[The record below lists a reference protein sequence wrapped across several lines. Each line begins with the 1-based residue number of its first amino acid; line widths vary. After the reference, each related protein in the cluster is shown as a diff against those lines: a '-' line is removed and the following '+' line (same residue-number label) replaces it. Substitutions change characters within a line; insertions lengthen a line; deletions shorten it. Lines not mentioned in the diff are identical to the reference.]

1 MKERWKS
8 TGLALALFLGNLW
21 LVRGLLTVEYLR
33 HMGSIEGARIA
44 LSRWMLENWRDLSWF
59 PLWYG
64 GIPFENAYLPLWHA
78 MVAALAAVTGFTP
91 AHAYHVAIAVAYAL
105 GPVTLF
111 LLVLRMT
118 GSNAYSTAT
127 ALFYSL
133 LSPSAFLVPVL
144 AQDMGSVWRPRR
156 LQDLVLYGE
165 GPHVAALTL
174 LPLVLI
180 LLIVAFERRRP
191 IWWLLA
197 ALGISSVLLTNWLG
211 TAELILM
218 AAAWLLAYPE
228 KPWWKP
234 WLGAAGLVAGAYA
247 IASPWIPPGAVWAFV
262 HSEEFRAGGYTS
274 QPANTLLALAA
285 AITGLLLLLR
295 LFRRWRAPASL
306 RFAILFL
313 YPTFLITMSS
323 IASDPGLMPHRLRFH
338 LVMEMGIA
346 LLLGVGAGLATERLP
361 SQWKRYA
368 ACVLLA
374 WCSFPAARY
383 AAHAGRL
390 IQPVDIGGTVE
401 YQEAKWLQE
410 RVAGGRVF
418 VPGSIRFFLNAFT
431 DVPQFAGGFDP
442 GVVNPLWTHVN
453 YQILSGE
460 NAGLRE
466 GEIAILWLKAFGVDA
481 VAVSG
486 PKSREA
492 YRDYRNPLKFDGLLS
507 EAWRDGDDVIYR
519 VPRRS
524 AGLAHV
530 VRRGDLPARRPV
542 NGIDVEPVRP
552 YVSALEDASRPLA
565 TLTWRSRHEAVISAR
580 IEKAEILSVQI
591 SYHPGWKAS
600 VDGRPRRVYGDN
612 LGQLVVEPEC
622 DGACTVAL
630 EYNGSIESALARLA
644 SIGTLL
650 GFAAW
655 VGIGAFRKR
664 LCTPAE
670 KTRIAGRG

>member
-1 MKERWKS
+1 MKKQWKS
-8 TGLALALFLGNLW
+8 AGLALTLFLGNLW

-78 MVAALAAVTGFTP
+78 MVAAAAAATGFTP
-91 AHAYHVAIAVAYAL
+91 AHAYHVAIAVFYAL

-118 GSNAYSTAT
+118 GSNACSTAT
-127 ALFYSL
+127 ALLYSV
-133 LSPSAFLVPVL
+133 LSPSALLVPVL
-144 AQDMGSVWRPRR
+144 AQDMGSAWRPRR
-156 LQDLVLYGE
+156 LQDLVVYGE

-180 LLIVAFERRRP
+180 LLMVAFEKRRP

-211 TAELILM
+211 TAELIM
-218 AAAWLLAYPE
+218 MVAAWLLAYP
-228 KPWWKP
+228 KKP
-234 WLGAAGLVAGAYA
+234 WLVTAGLGAGAYA

-274 QPANTLLALAA
+274 QPASRLLALAA
-285 AITGLLLLLR
+285 ALAGLLLLLW
-295 LFRRWRAPASL
+295 LFRRWRVPAPL

-313 YPTFLITMSS
+313 YPTLLITMSS
-323 IASDPGLMPHRLRFH
+323 IGSDPALMPHRLRFH

-346 LLLGVGAGLATERLP
+346 LVLGVGAGLAARRLP
-361 SQWKRYA
+361 SQWKPYA

-374 WCSFPAARY
+374 WCVYPAARY
-383 AAHAGRL
+383 SAYAGRL
-390 IQPVDIGGTVE
+390 IQPVNIAGTVE
-401 YQEAKWLQE
+401 YQEAMWLQE
-410 RVAGGRVF
+410 NLAGGRVF

-460 NAGLRE
+460 SAGSRE
-466 GEIAILWLKAFGVDA
+466 GEIAILWLRAFGVDA

-486 PKSREA
+486 PHTREA
-492 YRDYRNPLKFDGLLS
+492 YRDYRNPRKFDGLLP

-530 VRRGDLPARRPV
+530 VRRGDLAARPPV
-542 NGIDVEPVRP
+542 NGIDVEPVQP
-552 YVSALEDASRPLA
+552 YVTALEDASRPLA

-580 IEKAEILSVQI
+580 MEKAEILSVQI

-600 VDGRPRRVYGDN
+600 VNGQPRRVYADN
-612 LGQLVVEPEC
+612 LGQLVVEPGC

-630 EYNGSIESALARLA
+630 DYNGSIESAWARLV

-655 VGIGAFRKR
+655 VGMSALSLSKS
-664 LCTPAE
+664 TP
-670 KTRIAGRG
+670 

>member
-1 MKERWKS
+1 MKKRWNS
-8 TGLALALFLGNLW
+8 AGLALALFLGNLW
-21 LVRGLLTVEYLR
+21 LVRWLLTVEYLR

-64 GIPFENAYLPLWHA
+64 GIPFENAYPPLWHA
-78 MVAALAAVTGFTP
+78 AVAAAAAVTGFTP

-118 GSNAYSTAT
+118 GSNVYGSAT
-127 ALFYSL
+127 ALLYSL
-133 LSPSAFLVPVL
+133 LSPSAFLVP
-144 AQDMGSVWRPRR
+144 AMARDMGSAWRPRR
-156 LQDLVLYGE
+156 LQDLVVYGE

-180 LLIVAFERRRP
+180 LVMVAFEKRRP
-191 IWWLLA
+191 VWWLLA

-211 TAELILM
+211 TAELSMLV
-218 AAAWLLAYPE
+218 AAWLLAYPE
-228 KPWWKP
+228 KPWWRR
-234 WLGAAGLVAGAYA
+234 WLVTAGLGASAYA
-247 IASPWIPPGAVWAFV
+247 IASPWIPPGTVWAFV
-262 HSEEFRAGGYTS
+262 HSEEFRAGGYTA
-274 QPANTLLALAA
+274 QPASRLLMLAA
-285 AITGLLLLLR
+285 ALAGLLLLLW
-295 LFRRWRAPASL
+295 LFRRLRAPAPL

-323 IASDPGLMPHRLRFH
+323 IVSDPALMPHRLRFH

-346 LLLGVGAGLATERLP
+346 LSLGVGAGLATERLP
-361 SQWKRYA
+361 SRWKRYT

-374 WCSFPAARY
+374 WCSYPAVRY
-383 AAHAGRL
+383 AAYAVRI
-390 IQPVDIGGTVE
+390 IQPVNIAETVE
-401 YQEAKWLQE
+401 YQEAKWLRE

-460 NAGLRE
+460 NAGSRE
-466 GEIAILWLKAFGVDA
+466 GEIAILWWKAFGGDA
-481 VAVSG
+481 IAVSG

-492 YRDYRNPLKFDGLLS
+492 YRDFRNPRKFDGLLP

-524 AGLAHV
+524 DGLAHV
-530 VRRGDLPARRPV
+530 VRRGDLAARQPL
-542 NGIDVEPVRP
+542 NGIDIEPVRP
-552 YVSALEDASRPLA
+552 YVAALEDASLPLA
-565 TLTWRSRHEAVISAR
+565 TFTWPSRHEAVISAR
-580 IEKAEILSVQI
+580 LEKAEILSVQI

-600 VDGRPRRVYGDN
+600 VGGQPRRVYGDN

-630 EYNGSIESALARLA
+630 QYNGGIESAWARLL

-650 GFAAW
+650 GFATW
-655 VGIGAFRKR
+655 VGINAFRKK

>member
-1 MKERWKS
+1 MKTRWKS
-8 TGLALALFLGNLW
+8 AGLALALFLGNLW
-21 LVRGLLTVEYLR
+21 LVRGLLAIEYLR
-33 HMGSIEGARIA
+33 HMGSIEGARIT

-64 GIPFENAYLPLWHA
+64 GIPFENAYPPLWHA
-78 MVAALAAVTGFTP
+78 LVAAAAAVTGFTP
-91 AHAYHVAIAVAYAL
+91 AHAYHVAIAIAYAL

-118 GSNAYSTAT
+118 GSNVYGSAT
-127 ALFYSL
+127 ALVYSL
-133 LSPSAFLVPVL
+133 LSPSAILVPVL

-165 GPHVAALTL
+165 GPHIAALTL

-180 LLIVAFERRRP
+180 LLMVAFEKRRP

-197 ALGISSVLLTNWLG
+197 ALGIASVLLTNWLG
-211 TAELILM
+211 AVELIIM
-218 AAAWLLAYPE
+218 VAAWLLAYP
-228 KPWWKP
+228 KKQ
-234 WLGAAGLVAGAYA
+234 WLVTGGLGAGAYM

-262 HSEEFRAGGYTS
+262 HSEEFRSGGYTS
-274 QPANTLLALAA
+274 QPGSTLLALAA
-285 AITGLLLLLR
+285 AITGLLLLLW
-295 LFRRWRAPASL
+295 LFRRFHTPSPF

-323 IASDPGLMPHRLRFH
+323 IGSDPALMPHRLRFH
-338 LVMEMGIA
+338 LVMEMGFA
-346 LLLGVGAGLATERLP
+346 LSLGVGAGLAAKRLP
-361 SQWKRYA
+361 SQWKLYA

-374 WCSFPAARY
+374 WGSFPAMRY
-383 AAHAGRL
+383 AAHARRL

-401 YQEAKWLQE
+401 YQEAKWLQANL
-410 RVAGGRVF
+410 AGGRVF
-418 VPGSIRFFLNAFT
+418 VPGSIRFWLNAFT

-460 NAGLRE
+460 GAGERE
-466 GEIAILWLKAFGVDA
+466 GEIAILWLKAFGIDA

-486 PKSREA
+486 PHTREA
-492 YRDYRNPLKFDGLLS
+492 YRDYRNPRKFDGLLP

-524 AGLAHV
+524 GGLAHV
-530 VRRGDLPARRPV
+530 VRRSDLPARPPV
-542 NGIDVEPVRP
+542 NGIDIEPVRP
-552 YVSALEDASRPLA
+552 YVAALEDAARPLA
-565 TLTWRSRHEAVISAR
+565 TLTWRNRHEAVISASA
-580 IEKAEILSVQI
+580 EKADILSVQI

-600 VDGRPRRVYGDN
+600 VDGQPRRVHGDN
-612 LGQLVVEPEC
+612 LGQLVVEPGC

-630 EYNGSIESALARLA
+630 RYNGGIESAWARLA

-655 VGIGAFRKR
+655 VGISAYRKK

>member
-1 MKERWKS
+1 MKTRWKS
-8 TGLALALFLGNLW
+8 AGLALALFLGNLW
-21 LVRGLLTVEYLR
+21 LVRGLLTIEYLR

-64 GIPFENAYLPLWHA
+64 GIPFENAYPPLWHA
-78 MVAALAAVTGFTP
+78 TVAAAAAVTGFTP

-111 LLVLRMT
+111 LLVLRMS
-118 GSNAYSTAT
+118 GSNVYSSLT
-127 ALFYSL
+127 ALIYSL
-133 LSPSAFLVPVL
+133 LSPSAILVPAM

-174 LPLVLI
+174 LPLVLV
-180 LLIVAFERRRP
+180 LLMVAFERRRP

-197 ALGISSVLLTNWLG
+197 SLGISSVLLTNWLG
-211 TAELILM
+211 ATELILM
-218 AAAWLLAYPE
+218 VAAWLLAYSA
-228 KPWWKP
+228 KPWWKR
-234 WLGAAGLVAGAYA
+234 WLITAGLGAGAYA
-247 IASPWIPPGAVWAFV
+247 IAAPWVPPGTVWAFA

-274 QPANTLLALAA
+274 QPWSTLVALAA
-285 AITGLLLLLR
+285 ALAGLLLLLWLCWR
-295 LFRRWRAPASL
+295 LHAPAPL

-323 IASDPGLMPHRLRFH
+323 LTSDPALMPHRLRFH

-346 LLLGVGAGLATERLP
+346 LLLGAGAGLATKRIP
-361 SQWKRYA
+361 AQWKWYA

-374 WCSFPAARY
+374 WGSFPAMRY
-383 AAHAGRL
+383 AAHARRL
-390 IQPVDIGGTVE
+390 IQPVDMGGTVE
-401 YQEAKWLQE
+401 YQEAKWLQ
-410 RVAGGRVF
+410 ANLGGGRVF
-418 VPGSIRFFLNAFT
+418 APGSIRFWLNAFT

-460 NAGLRE
+460 SAGERE
-466 GEIAILWLKAFGVDA
+466 GEIAILWLKAFGIDA
-481 VAVSG
+481 IAVSG

-492 YRDYRNPLKFDGLLS
+492 YRDYRNPRKFDGLLP

-530 VRRGDLPARRPV
+530 VRRGDLPARPPA
-542 NGIDVEPVRP
+542 NGIDVDPVRP
-552 YVSALEDASRPLA
+552 YVAALDGTLRPLV
-565 TLTWRSRHEAVISAR
+565 TLTWRNRHEAVLSAR
-580 IEKAEILSVQI
+580 MEKAEILSVQI

-600 VDGRPRRVYGDN
+600 VDGQPRNVYGDN
-612 LGQLVVEPEC
+612 LGQLVVEPGC
-622 DGACTVAL
+622 DGACIVAL
-630 EYNGSIESALARLA
+630 QYNGGIESALARLA

-655 VGIGAFRKR
+655 IGISVFRLGKS
-664 LCTPAE
+664 TS
-670 KTRIAGRG
+670 

>member
-1 MKERWKS
+1 
-8 TGLALALFLGNLW
+8 
-21 LVRGLLTVEYLR
+21 
-33 HMGSIEGARIA
+33 
-44 LSRWMLENWRDLSWF
+44 
-59 PLWYG
+59 
-64 GIPFENAYLPLWHA
+64 
-78 MVAALAAVTGFTP
+78 
-91 AHAYHVAIAVAYAL
+91 
-105 GPVTLF
+105 
-111 LLVLRMT
+111 
-118 GSNAYSTAT
+118 
-127 ALFYSL
+127 
-133 LSPSAFLVPVL
+133 LVPLL
-144 AQDMGSVWRPRR
+144 AQDMGSAWRPRR
-156 LQDLVLYGE
+156 LQDLIVYGE

-197 ALGISSVLLTNWLG
+197 ALGISSVLLTNWLA
-211 TAELILM
+211 TTELILM
-218 AAAWLLAYPE
+218 LAAWLLAYPE
-228 KPWWKP
+228 KPWWKQ
-234 WLGAAGLVAGAYA
+234 WLAAAGLGAGAYA
-247 IASPWIPPGAVWAFV
+247 IASPWIPPRTVWAFV
-262 HSEEFRAGGYTS
+262 HSEEFRAGGYTA
-274 QPANTLLALAA
+274 QPASRLLMLAA
-285 AITGLLLLLR
+285 ALAGLLLLLW
-295 LFRRWRAPASL
+295 LCRRFRAPAPL

-323 IASDPGLMPHRLRFH
+323 IASDPALMPHRLRFH

-346 LLLGVGAGLATERLP
+346 LLLGVGGGLAMERFP
-361 SQWKRYA
+361 SRWKLYS

-383 AAHAGRL
+383 AAHARRI
-390 IQPVDIGGTVE
+390 IQPVNIGETVE
-401 YQEAKWLQE
+401 YQEARWLHE
-410 RVAGGRVF
+410 NVAGGRVF

-442 GVVNPLWTHVN
+442 GVVNPLWAGAS

-460 NAGLRE
+460 NAGQRE
-466 GEIAILWLKAFGVDA
+466 GEIAILWLRTFGIDA

-492 YRDYRNPLKFDGLLS
+492 YRDYRNPRKFDGLLP

-524 AGLAHV
+524 EGLAHV
-530 VRRGDLPARRPV
+530 VRRGDLAARQPV
-542 NGIDVEPVRP
+542 NGIDVEPVLP
-552 YVSALEDASRPLA
+552 YVAALEDASRPLA
-565 TLTWRSRHEAVISAR
+565 TLTWRSRHEAVIVAR
-580 IEKAEILSVQI
+580 LEKSEILSVQI

-630 EYNGSIESALARLA
+630 QYNGGIESAWARLL

-650 GFAAW
+650 GFATW
-655 VGIGAFRKR
+655 IVISGFRR
-664 LCTPAE
+664 GTPTRFHLE
-670 KTRIAGRG
+670 KL

>member
-1 MKERWKS
+1 MKKRWKS
-8 TGLALALFLGNLW
+8 AGLALALFLGNLW

-64 GIPFENAYLPLWHA
+64 GIPFENAYPPLWHA
-78 MVAALAAVTGFTP
+78 TVAAAAAVTGFTP
-91 AHAYHVAIAVAYAL
+91 AHAYHVAMAVFYAL

-111 LLVLRMT
+111 LLVLRLT
-118 GSNAYSTAT
+118 GSHAYSSAT
-127 ALFYSL
+127 ALLYSL

-144 AQDMGSVWRPRR
+144 AHDLGSVWRPRR
-156 LQDLVLYGE
+156 LQDLILYGE

-211 TAELILM
+211 AAELSMLV
-218 AAAWLLAYPE
+218 AAWLLAYPE
-228 KPWWKP
+228 KPRWKQ
-234 WLGAAGLVAGAYA
+234 WLAAAGLGAGGYA

-262 HSEEFRAGGYTS
+262 HSEEFRAGGYTA
-274 QPANTLLALAA
+274 QPASRLLVLAA
-285 AITGLLLLLR
+285 ALAGLVLLLR
-295 LFRRWRAPASL
+295 LFRRLRVPAPL

-313 YPTFLITMSS
+313 YPAFLITMSA
-323 IASDPGLMPHRLRFH
+323 IASDPALMPHRLRFH
-338 LVMEMGIA
+338 LVMEMGFA

-374 WCSFPAARY
+374 WCLYPAVRY
-383 AAHAGRL
+383 SAHAGRL

-442 GVVNPLWTHVN
+442 GVVNSLWAHVN

-460 NAGLRE
+460 NAGSRE
-466 GEIAILWLKAFGVDA
+466 GEIAILWLKAFGIDA

-492 YRDYRNPLKFDGLLS
+492 YRDYRNPRKFDGLLP

-530 VRRGDLPARRPV
+530 LRRGDLPARQPV

-552 YVSALEDASRPLA
+552 YVAALEDASRPLA

-580 IEKAEILSVQI
+580 MEKAEILSVQI
-591 SYHPGWKAS
+591 GYHPGWKAS
-600 VDGRPRRVYGDN
+600 VGGQPRRVYGDN

-622 DGACTVAL
+622 DGECSAVLA
-630 EYNGSIESALARLA
+630 YNGGNEAAMARLA
-644 SIGTLL
+644 SIGILL

-655 VGIGAFRKR
+655 VGMSAFRKK

-670 KTRIAGRG
+670 KKRFVGRG

>member
-1 MKERWKS
+1 MKKRWKS
-8 TGLALALFLGNLW
+8 AGLALTLFLGNLW

-78 MVAALAAVTGFTP
+78 LVAAVAAATGFTP
-91 AHAYHVAIAVAYAL
+91 AHAYHLAIAVFYAL

-118 GSNAYSTAT
+118 GSNACSTAT
-127 ALFYSL
+127 ALLYSL

-144 AQDMGSVWRPRR
+144 ARDMGSAWRPRR
-156 LQDLVLYGE
+156 LQDLIVYGE

-180 LLIVAFERRRP
+180 LLMVAFEKRRP

-211 TAELILM
+211 TAELIM
-218 AAAWLLAYPE
+218 MVAAWLLAYP
-228 KPWWKP
+228 KKP
-234 WLGAAGLVAGAYA
+234 WLITAGLGAGAYA

-274 QPANTLLALAA
+274 QPGSRLLALAA
-285 AITGLLLLLR
+285 ALAGLLLLLW
-295 LFRRWRAPASL
+295 LFRRWRVPAPL
-306 RFAILFL
+306 RLAILFL
-313 YPTFLITMSS
+313 YPTLLITMSS
-323 IASDPGLMPHRLRFH
+323 IGSDPALMPHRLRFH

-346 LLLGVGAGLATERLP
+346 LVLGVGAGLAARRLP
-361 SQWKRYA
+361 SQWKPYA

-374 WCSFPAARY
+374 WCVYPAARY
-383 AAHAGRL
+383 SAYAERL
-390 IQPVDIGGTVE
+390 IQPVNIAGTVE
-401 YQEAKWLQE
+401 YQEAMWLQE
-410 RVAGGRVF
+410 NLAGGRVF

-460 NAGLRE
+460 SAGSRE
-466 GEIAILWLKAFGVDA
+466 GEIAILWLRAFGVDA

-486 PKSREA
+486 PHTREA
-492 YRDYRNPLKFDGLLS
+492 YRDYRNPRKFDGLLP

-530 VRRGDLPARRPV
+530 VRRGDLAARPPV
-542 NGIDVEPVRP
+542 NGIDVEPVQP
-552 YVSALEDASRPLA
+552 YVTALEDASRPLA

-580 IEKAEILSVQI
+580 MEKAEILSVQI

-600 VDGRPRRVYGDN
+600 VNGQPRRVYADN
-612 LGQLVVEPEC
+612 LGQLVVEPGC

-630 EYNGSIESALARLA
+630 DYNGSIESAWARLV

-655 VGIGAFRKR
+655 VGMSALSLSKS
-664 LCTPAE
+664 TP
-670 KTRIAGRG
+670 